1 MLLVFSV
8 AHRESLE
15 SVQMKWLEEFRQHS
29 EARFILVGNKT
40 DLREN
45 MGYDDDLEIREVDE
59 DEEDELDSRD
69 YIEENGAVYV
79 DEEDEDEFD
88 YVTFEEG
95 KKVAELMGAECYM
108 ECSCLKN
115 AGVEEVFHEVAR
127 VGVVAVEEIKS
138 AIKSSSRACVL
149 L

>member
-1 MLLVFSV
+1 MVFSV
-8 AHRESLE
+8 AHRETLE
-15 SVQMKWLEEFRQHS
+15 NVQMKWLNEFRQHS

-69 YIEENGAVYV
+69 YAEENGAIFN
-79 DEEDEDEFD
+79 DLDGEDDEFD

-95 KKVAELMGAECYM
+95 RKVAVMMGAERYM

-115 AGVEEVFHEVAR
+115 SGVEEVFQEVAR
-127 VGVVAVEEIKS
+127 LGIVAVEEIKS